1 MPLREDILAPIPGDN
16 PSGIDLRY
24 DNVLLIYDQIK
35 EARRLDDDL
44 PQGDWQIPRKMAEFP
59 LVVQLAQDAI
69 ATVSKDLQVAAWLT
83 EALLQTEGFSGLREG
98 LELCLGLMT
107 DFWDTLYPR
116 IEDGDRELR
125 ATPLYWIAFRLD
137 SQVYSVPITAAGY
150 SWNDWA
156 QMLTAG
162 IAGEGITREALENSA
177 SVTPSSFYVQAG
189 GDVDGC
195 IEALADL
202 DKFCLERFEDDA
214 PSFGRLNRA
223 LADLQLTIQ
232 ELLQRNRELA
242 SAQVDEQEMEQWAA
256 DSGSPDAVEHIVEYA
271 AEFPSAQLEILDL
284 HREKLDLEVEKLTA
298 ENDFSSALEL
308 LQKALSIDPAPSRI
322 ERLREILQE
331 SQREQAQGSI
341 TRLIQRLSQAAREA
355 PQNPSPAPQPPIPA
369 NPGPGEFTRIFSA
382 PSAPAFPPPP
392 PRLPAAGHA
401 PPPSLGATGSFTQFF
416 KAPTS
421 PATPPSAGTTT
432 VSVFYATDRLQLPSL
447 TGKIQFGKQRSLLGS
462 LHYGRCEVSIPK
474 THKMGKLETPSI
486 LRLEFRPDPA
496 KHIVLSGTFRVE
508 EQEFFKQVQASVA
521 RSAAKDAFVFVHGY
535 NVSFEN
541 AARRTGQMAYDLNF
555 VGAPI
560 FYSWPSNGKTA
571 DYPKDETNIT
581 WSTPHLQRFLTL
593 LAQNT
598 SAKRIYVIAHSMGN
612 RAVCDALK
620 LLSYDPACQLK
631 LTHLVLAAPDIDA
644 DTFRELAA
652 MLQKLS
658 ARITLYES
666 SKDLALLAS
675 KKIHGNPRAGE
686 PLLILPGLDT
696 IDASAID
703 TDFLGHSYFSDTW
716 PLLSDIHSIL
726 FEDQPPERRFGLA
739 ALEDAAGKY
748 YAFRA

>member
-1 MPLREDILAPIPGDN
+1 MPLREDILAPILGDN

-24 DNVLLIYDQIK
+24 DKLLIYDQIK
-35 EARRLDDDL
+35 EARREDDDL
-44 PQGDWQIPRKMAEFP
+44 SQGDWQIPRKTADFP
-59 LVVQLAQDAI
+59 LVVKLAQDAI
-69 ATVSKDLQVAAWLT
+69 ATVSKDLQLAAWLT
-83 EALLQTEGFSGLREG
+83 EALLQTEGFAGLREG

-107 DFWDTLYPR
+107 RFWHTLYPAS
-116 IEDGDRELR
+116 EDGDLEFR
-125 ATPLYWIAFRLD
+125 AAPLYWISVKLEPRLF
-137 SQVYSVPITAAGY
+137 SVPITAAGY

-156 QMLTAG
+156 RGSTAG
-162 IAGEGITREALENSA
+162 ISRERITREALEKA
-177 SVTPSSFYVQAG
+177 VDETPGDFYLKAAR
-189 GDVDGC
+189 DLDGC

-202 DKFCLERFEDDA
+202 DKFCLERFGDQA
-214 PSFGRLNRA
+214 PTFDRLNRT
-223 LADLQLTIQ
+223 LAHLRRTIDQLLEKKRENESDPMEEEPVSAASGPDSTDAEKRSRVFQ
-232 ELLQRNRELA
+232 LFDDAERLTTNSRFAHARELLDIALKLNPTNIQARKLRKLVHEHLERQQRA
-242 SAQVDEQEMEQWAA
+242 
-256 DSGSPDAVEHIVEYA
+256 
-271 AEFPSAQLEILDL
+271 EILG
-284 HREKLDLEVEKLTA
+284 
-298 ENDFSSALEL
+298 
-308 LQKALSIDPAPSRI
+308 KALTRADDVLAI
-322 ERLREILQE
+322 ENSPEELDILKE
-331 SQREQAQGSI
+331 A
-341 TRLIQRLSQAAREA
+341 QRLDVTFPELTDKIHSIEEKNRSGAKAEI
-355 PQNPSPAPQPPIPA
+355 PQ
-369 NPGPGEFTRIFSA
+369 
-382 PSAPAFPPPP
+382 
-392 PRLPAAGHA
+392 
-401 PPPSLGATGSFTQFF
+401 
-416 KAPTS
+416 
-421 PATPPSAGTTT
+421 SAGTTI
-432 VSVFYATDRLQLPSL
+432 VRVFYATDRLQLPSV
-447 TGKIQFGKQRSLLGS
+447 TGKVQFGKQRSLLGS

-474 THKMGKLETPSI
+474 THKLGRLETPSI
-486 LRLEFRPDPA
+486 MRLEFRPDPA
-496 KHIVLSGTFRVE
+496 KHIVLSGTISVE
-508 EQEFFKQVQASVA
+508 EKEFFEQVKESVA
-521 RSAAKDAFVFVHGY
+521 RSAAKDAFIFVHGY

-541 AARRTGQMAYDLNF
+541 AARRTGQMAYDLDF

-571 DYPKDETNIT
+571 DYPKDETNVT
-581 WSTPHLQRFLTL
+581 WSTPHLQQFLTL

-675 KKIHGNPRAGE
+675 KKLHGNPRAGE

-739 ALEDAAGKY
+739 AREDPVGKY